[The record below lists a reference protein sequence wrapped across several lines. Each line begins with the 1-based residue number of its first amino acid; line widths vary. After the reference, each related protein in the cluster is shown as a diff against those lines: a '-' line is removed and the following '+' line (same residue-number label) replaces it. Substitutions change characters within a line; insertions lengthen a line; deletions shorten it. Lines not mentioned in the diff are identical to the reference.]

1 MKYTETKELGYDH
14 LQEGSWNVDRTNPN
28 MELPIFRIL
37 RTISL
42 IFELPA
48 VFISSDP
55 KSRHQF
61 YYEGISEDLK
71 QLEEIDQQ
79 TAFCREA
86 VEHEVPFTFVDLL
99 TSGRSANHSSG
110 GYSDGIRSYAGIP
123 LVARSGQRIGTFC
136 VIDSQPRA
144 FSSKDMELLQAL
156 SELVVVQVELQ
167 DEIKLRVETEMRL
180 KNSEERY
187 KTLVELSPEMMDV
200 RHDGTILYMN
210 PAGVHML
217 EAASQEQVI
226 GKPVLDFIHP
236 NDRHTIKQQEQEKL
250 EIGMPSQKTEEKF
263 VTLQGKNLDVE
274 VKAIRIPYDGKNAI
288 LAVSR
293 DITMQKRME
302 QNLLRANEQL
312 TEIATVDGLT
322 GVANRRRMDEFLK
335 SEWSRSIRNSTLL
348 SFIML
353 DIDFFK
359 KYNDSYGHLIGDE
372 CLMAVAGAIRTG
384 LSRPSDFLARY
395 GGEEFAVILP
405 ETHLEGAIHV
415 AERIRRQVDALAIP
429 HSKSNIAKIITVSI
443 GVSTMMG
450 NIFKEATSLISTADK
465 ALYTSKR
472 NGRNQVTSYKFE

>member
-1 MKYTETKELGYDH
+1 LDK
-14 LQEGSWNVDRTNPN
+14 TNPD

-37 RTISL
+37 RMISL
-42 IFELPA
+42 TFELPA

-55 KSRHQF
+55 KGRHQF
-61 YYEGISEDLK
+61 YYEGISDDLK
-71 QLEEIDQQ
+71 KLEEIDQQ
-79 TAFCREA
+79 TAFCREV
-86 VEHEVPFTFVDLL
+86 VEHDVPFTFVDLL
-99 TSGRSANHSSG
+99 TTGRNANHTSCCSL
-110 GYSDGIRSYAGIP
+110 DGIRSYAGIP
-123 LVARSGQRIGTFC
+123 LVIRSGQRIGTLC

-144 FSSKDMELLQAL
+144 FSSKYMELLQAL
-156 SELVVVQVELQ
+156 SELILVQVELQ
-167 DEIKLRVETEMRL
+167 DEIKLRMETEIRL

-200 RHDGTILYMN
+200 RHQGTILYMN

-217 EAASQEQVI
+217 EAANQEQVI
-226 GKPVLDFIHP
+226 GKPILDFIHP
-236 NDRHTIKQQEQEKL
+236 NDWNTIKQQEQEKL
-250 EIGMPSQKTEEKF
+250 EIGMLSQKTEEKF

-274 VKAIRIPYDGKNAI
+274 VKATRISYDGKNAI
-288 LAVSR
+288 LAISR
-293 DITMQKRME
+293 DITNQKRME
-302 QNLLRANEQL
+302 QNLLKANEYL

-322 GVANRRRMDEFLK
+322 GVANRRRMDDFLK

-359 KYNDSYGHLIGDE
+359 NYNDSYGHLIGDE
-372 CLMAVAGAIRTG
+372 CLIAVAGAIRKG

-415 AERIRRQVDALAIP
+415 AERIRKQVEALAIP
-429 HSKSNIAKIITVSI
+429 HSKSKNDKIITVSV

-450 NIFKEATSLISTADK
+450 NIFKEATSLINTADK
-465 ALYTSKR
+465 ALYASKR
-472 NGRNQVTSYKFE
+472 NGRNQSTSYKFE